1 MRIIRKI
8 LISAAL
14 LMPLV
19 SCIEGEKQEPE
30 ITGSEVEFI
39 SVPDVW
45 TYISLESGTV
55 VGTGKLGDAES
66 DAAWAM
72 RRDWDI
78 AVCDT
83 LLRTNGGNSG
93 IGFGGILSESGSETI
108 PDIYQEVW

>member
-1 MRIIRKI
+1 MKIILRIII
-8 LISAAL
+8 TAAL
-14 LMPLV
+14 LLPLV
-19 SCIEGEKQEPE
+19 SCIEGEEQDF
-30 ITGSEVEFI
+30 TGSEVEFF

-45 TYISLESGTV
+45 TYISFESGEV

-93 IGFGGILSESGSETI
+93 IGYGGISSESGSETI
-108 PDIYQEVW
+108 PDIYQEIW